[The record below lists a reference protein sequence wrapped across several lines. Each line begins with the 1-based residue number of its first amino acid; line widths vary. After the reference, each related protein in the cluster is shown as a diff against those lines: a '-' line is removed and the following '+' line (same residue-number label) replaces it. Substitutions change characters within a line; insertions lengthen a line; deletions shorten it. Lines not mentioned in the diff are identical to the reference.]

1 MQSQEVKEDTILCGT
16 LEVMPIPKQGGLMIL
31 RVGYL
36 LYKPATSLLLGKRL
50 KRLDGFTVHLEKP
63 DFYDNSHKSN
73 LYHGKRFQPAP
84 QYLGYNNRT

>member
-63 DFYDNSHKSN
+63 DFYEHSLLWINQNTPRYPLSDDCH
-73 LYHGKRFQPAP
+73 L
-84 QYLGYNNRT
+84 LCV